1 MKKVLVL
8 VVILC
13 VGFGF
18 FYACAQK
25 EETKEM
31 PKVDPMA
38 ELQKSVARGKVLFSD
53 TTLGTS
59 GLTCNSCHME
69 GGTKEGKME
78 DMTLAAFDNLG
89 AKYPK
94 FFKMGNRVMTLDQV
108 VIFCIVNPLKGKP
121 PAWDDQKLTDLTAYV
136 ASVKPMKM
144 EKEK

>member
-38 ELQKSVARGKVLFSD
+38 ELQKSVARGKALFVD

-69 GGTKEGKME
+69 GGTKGGEMKG
-78 DMTLAAFDNLG
+78 MTVSAFDNLG

-94 FFKMGNRVMTLDQV
+94 YFMMANRVMTLDQV
-108 VIFCIVNPLKGKP
+108 VTFCIVNPLKGKP

>member
-1 MKKVLVL
+1 MKKALVL
-8 VVILC
+8 FVVLC
-13 VGFGF
+13 VSFAF

-25 EETKEM
+25 EEKEM

-38 ELQKSVARGKVLFSD
+38 ELQKSIARGKALFND
-53 TTLGTS
+53 TTLGTT
-59 GLTCNSCHME
+59 GMTCNNCHME
-69 GGTKEGKME
+69 GGTKAGKMGE
-78 DMTLAAFDNLG
+78 MTISAFDGLA

-94 FFKMGNRVMTLDQV
+94 YFGMAKRVMPLDQV

-136 ASVKPMKM
+136 ASVKTKKM

>member
-1 MKKVLVL
+1 MKNILVL
-8 VVILC
+8 VVVLC
-13 VGFGF
+13 VGFSF

-25 EETKEM
+25 EEEKEM
-31 PKVDPMA
+31 PKMDPMA
-38 ELQKSVARGKVLFSD
+38 QLQKSIERGMALFSD

-69 GGTKEGKME
+69 GGTREGKMG
-78 DMTLAAFDNLG
+78 DQTLAAFDNLG

-94 FFKMGNRVMTLDQV
+94 YFMMAKRVMTLDQV
-108 VIFCIVNPLKGKP
+108 VIYCIVNPLKGKP

>member
-1 MKKVLVL
+1 MKQVLIL

-13 VGFGF
+13 VGFSF

-25 EETKEM
+25 EEKKEM

-38 ELQKSVARGKVLFSD
+38 ELQKSVALGKALFSD

-59 GLTCNSCHME
+59 GMSCNSCHME
-69 GGTKEGKME
+69 GGTMGGEMKG
-78 DMTLAAFDNLG
+78 MTVSAFDNLG

-94 FFKMGNRVMTLDQV
+94 YFMMGKRVMTLDQV